1 MHRFAL
7 ALLFLQG
14 IAVARGALFP
24 AARRQHCALYATER
38 ATPTPPEPARVLIS
52 AFSELDQVP
61 PPFPPVLTGR
71 ASSLLPY

>member
-1 MHRFAL
+1 VHRFAL

-52 AFSELDQVP
+52 AFSELDQVLNNRKMNDRDI
-61 PPFPPVLTGR
+61 FILHQ
-71 ASSLLPY
+71 